1 MSILR
6 LLRIRPAMLPD
17 ESRTMMTLSF
27 ASAVVGTTDA
37 PNIVTAKH
45 AAATAL
51 PKRLTAEKLTAEKL
65 TECMAL
71 SLIPRRRLRPY

>member
-1 MSILR
+1 
-6 LLRIRPAMLPD
+6 MLPD

-27 ASAVVGTTDA
+27 AAAVVGTTDA

-51 PKRLTAEKLTAEKL
+51 PERLTAEKLTAEKL
-65 TECMAL
+65 TAEKLTGCMAL
-71 SLIPRRRLRPY
+71 SLILRRRLRPY

>member
-1 MSILR
+1 
-6 LLRIRPAMLPD
+6 MLPD

-27 ASAVVGTTDA
+27 AAAVVGTTDA

-65 TECMAL
+65 TAEKLTAEKLTRCMAL